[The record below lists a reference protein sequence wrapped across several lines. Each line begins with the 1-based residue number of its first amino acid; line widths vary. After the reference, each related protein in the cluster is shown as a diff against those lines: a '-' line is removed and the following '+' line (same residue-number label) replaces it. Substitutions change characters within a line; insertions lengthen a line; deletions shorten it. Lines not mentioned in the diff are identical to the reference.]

1 MNDQGSKVKK
11 RIGKDKYFMEIA
23 HIVAKRSTCMRR
35 NVGAVLVKDGH
46 IISTGYN
53 GAPSGLAHCTPDTC
67 LRNKYDVPSGERHEL
82 CRGVHAE
89 ANCIIQAA
97 MHGTT
102 IEGNTSLYTTTFP
115 CILCLKLI
123 LNAKIKRI
131 VYSGE
136 YTGDDDIKQAFLDE
150 SGIEIKRIKT

>member
-1 MNDQGSKVKK
+1 
-11 RIGKDKYFMEIA
+11 MEIA
-23 HIVAKRSTCMRR
+23 NIVAKRSTCTRR
-35 NVGAVLVKDGH
+35 NVGAVLVKEGH

-53 GAPSGLAHCTPDTC
+53 GAPSGLVHCTPETC
-67 LRNKYDVPSGERHEL
+67 LRNIYDVPSGERHEL

-97 MHGTT
+97 MHGTA
-102 IEGNTSLYTTTFP
+102 IEGNTTLYTTTFP

-123 LNAKIKRI
+123 LNAKINKI

-136 YTGDDDIKQAFLDE
+136 YKGDDDIKQALLQE
-150 SGIEIKRIKT
+150 SGIEIKMIES

>member
-1 MNDQGSKVKK
+1 MGNDQKTRRE
-11 RIGKDKYFMEIA
+11 RIGKDEYFMEIA
-23 HIVAKRSTCMRR
+23 NIVKKRSTCIRR
-35 NVGAVLVKDGH
+35 HVGAVLVKNNH

-53 GAPSGLAHCTPDTC
+53 GAPSGLKHCTPETC
-67 LRNKYDVPSGERHEL
+67 LRNKYKIPSGQRHEI

-97 MHGTT
+97 LHGTA
-102 IEGNTSLYTTTFP
+102 IEGNTTLYTTTFP

-123 LNAKIKRI
+123 LNAGIKRI

-136 YTGDDDIKQAFLDE
+136 YPGDD
-150 SGIEIKRIKT
+150 EIKRDLIEESKIQIKRIEI